1 MNKSVLKKLFSEK
14 EQSVELSE
22 VQKVELALVDDFQKE
37 YENAL
42 NIQAKAE
49 TSIINYNDLA
59 SKIISTLNDSGKS
72 FLKANARFQEIEQMA
87 KELGVDVSPQLKSKK
102 DNISAAIK
110 EIDSY
115 IKKLTSN
122 KVNI

>member
-22 VQKVELALVDDFQKE
+22 VQVELALVDDFQKE

-49 TSIINYNDLA
+49 TNIINYNDLA
-59 SKIISTLNDSGKS
+59 SKIITTLNDAGKS
-72 FLKANARFQEIEQMA
+72 FLKANSRFQEIEQMA
-87 KELGVDVSPQLKSKK
+87 KELGIDVSPQLKSKK
-102 DNISAAIK
+102 DTISVAIK
-110 EIDSY
+110 EIDGY
-115 IKKLTSN
+115 IRKLTSN